1 MVHRGPATG
10 PSRSWCR
17 SPAPR
22 ARRAWPGVLR
32 SSWLRAATRRGSPAR
47 SDRAGDRT
55 ARGCRRRTARTCS
68 ASSRHLGTHRLSSG
82 ARRRR
87 ARSTEAFPCLPLGS
101 ARSTGPS
108 ACCGRSRPRAGRTIV
123 RPRSMGTRPIERS
136 TARCHVRHQRLGR
149 RSLARVEEGWVAH
162 DHGDTHGLLVR
173 VGLSEPTMF
182 AEQEAVVGQ
191 VDHDRVPRAIAQVV
205 EDVGDTVI
213 QRAHRVRHLREAA
226 VGVVDL
232 VARRGGH
239 VARIAGSSP

>member
-1 MVHRGPATG
+1 MVHRGPARG

-47 SDRAGDRT
+47 SDPAGDRT
-55 ARGCRRRTARTCS
+55 ARGCRRRTAHTCS

-87 ARSTEAFPCLPLGS
+87 ARSTEAFPCSPLGS

-123 RPRSMGTRPIERS
+123 RPRSMGIRPIERW
-136 TARCHVRHQRLGR
+136 TARCR
-149 RSLARVEEGWVAH
+149 RSTPALGTSKPRSGRGGLGSARSWGHARTPH
-162 DHGDTHGLLVR
+162 TRRSCRTDDVR
-173 VGLSEPTMF
+173 RTGSRCRTGRSTIVS
-182 AEQEAVVGQ
+182 
-191 VDHDRVPRAIAQVV
+191 
-205 EDVGDTVI
+205 
-213 QRAHRVRHLREAA
+213 RVRSPRLSRMWA
-226 VGVVDL
+226 
-232 VARRGGH
+232 
-239 VARIAGSSP
+239 IPSSSERTACDIFA